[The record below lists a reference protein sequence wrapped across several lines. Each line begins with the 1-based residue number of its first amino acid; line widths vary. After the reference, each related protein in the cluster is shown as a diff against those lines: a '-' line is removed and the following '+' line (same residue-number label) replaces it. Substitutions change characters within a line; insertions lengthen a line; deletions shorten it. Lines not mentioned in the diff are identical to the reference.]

1 MSMKFVGKRLIYTM
15 FMFIFVVTLNFVL
28 FRMMP
33 GDPLTIVSKEIAST
47 PEGRATLEKMYG
59 LDKPLI
65 EQYFDYL
72 KSMITFDFGTSFNY
86 KQPVTEVLFPK
97 IKNSLILGLAS
108 VPLGILI
115 GIIGGIIAA
124 ARRGKKLDMF
134 ITTSSMVIYSI
145 PSFWLAMIFLS
156 YFGVKLGWV
165 PLNGMVTAGVDFK
178 NNIAYLKDLL
188 LHLAMPMLSYSITI
202 YGSYLLI
209 MRSSMIDVFTEDYVL
224 TARAKGLTEKQV
236 IRRHV
241 MKNAMLPVTTMA
253 ITNIALVFTGA
264 FSIEVLFSWPGMG
277 RLMVDSVTR
286 RDYPVMQAT
295 NYLIAVAVIIANFI
309 IDILYSYMDPRV
321 RIE

>member
-1 MSMKFVGKRLIYTM
+1 MKFIGKRLIYTM

>member
-1 MSMKFVGKRLIYTM
+1 
-15 FMFIFVVTLNFVL
+15 MFIFVVTLNFIL

-65 EQYFDYL
+65 QQYFDYL

-97 IKNSLILGLAS
+97 IKNSLILGFAS

-115 GIIGGIIAA
+115 GIVGGIIAA

-165 PLNGMVTAGVDFK
+165 PLNGMVTPGIDFTS
-178 NNIAYLKDLL
+178 NVAYLKDLF

-209 MRSSMIDVFTEDYVL
+209 MRGSMIDVFTEDYVL
-224 TARAKGLTEKQV
+224 TARAKGLTERQV

-253 ITNIALVFTGA
+253 ITSIALMFTGA

-295 NYLIAVAVIIANFI
+295 NYLIAVAVILANFV
-309 IDILYSYMDPRV
+309 IDIIYSYIDPRV

>member
-1 MSMKFVGKRLIYTM
+1 M
-15 FMFIFVVTLNFVL
+15 FMFIFVVTLNFIL

-97 IKNSLILGLAS
+97 IKNSLILGFAS

-115 GIIGGIIAA
+115 GIVGGIIAA

-165 PLNGMVTAGVDFK
+165 PLNGMVTPGVDFTS
-178 NNIAYLKDLL
+178 NIAYLKDLL

-209 MRSSMIDVFTEDYVL
+209 MRGSMIDVFTEDYVL
-224 TARAKGLTEKQV
+224 TARAKGLTKRQV

-241 MKNAMLPVTTMA
+241 VRNAMLPVTTMA

>member
-1 MSMKFVGKRLIYTM
+1 MKFIGKRLVYTM
-15 FMFIFVVTLNFVL
+15 FMFIFVVTLNFIL

-97 IKNSLILGLAS
+97 IKNSLILGFAS

-115 GIIGGIIAA
+115 GIVGGIIAA

-165 PLNGMVTAGVDFK
+165 PLNGMVTPGVDFTS
-178 NNIAYLKDLL
+178 NIAYLKDLL

-209 MRSSMIDVFTEDYVL
+209 MRGSMIDVFTEDYVL
-224 TARAKGLTEKQV
+224 TARAKGLTKRQV

-241 MKNAMLPVTTMA
+241 VRNAMLPVTTMA

>member
-1 MSMKFVGKRLIYTM
+1 
-15 FMFIFVVTLNFVL
+15 
-28 FRMMP
+28 MMP

-224 TARAKGLTEKQV
+224 TARAKGLTERQV